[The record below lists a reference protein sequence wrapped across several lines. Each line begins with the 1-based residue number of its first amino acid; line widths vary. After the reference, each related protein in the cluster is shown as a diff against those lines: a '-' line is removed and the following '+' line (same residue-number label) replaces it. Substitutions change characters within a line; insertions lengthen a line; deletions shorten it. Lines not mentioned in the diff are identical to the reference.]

1 MPRAPSWFDHWSSH
15 PRRTASSG
23 ARHTTSTRPPF
34 SEAASNAG
42 FRHSAVIWVV
52 AQPAS
57 VATRL
62 AASRREIGIRS
73 IHLIG
78 SPFDGRDSRGTKYP
92 ATGRDTANAAMLHG
106 PKDADLHN
114 PVQDVVDL
122 GQPVWTAAER
132 AAGRLFYASATCS
145 TSLPKFRPLNS
156 LFSASGNA
164 ATPPS
169 TTSSRLFMRPS
180 FR

>member
-1 MPRAPSWFDHWSSH
+1 L
-15 PRRTASSG
+15 
-23 ARHTTSTRPPF
+23 
-34 SEAASNAG
+34 NAG
-42 FRHSAVIWVV
+42 FSHSAVIWVV

-62 AASRREIGIRS
+62 AVSRRDIGSRS

-78 SPFDGRDSRGTKYP
+78 SPFDGRNIGRTKCLDP
-92 ATGRDTANAAMLHG
+92 ATGRDMANAAKLHG
-106 PKDADLHN
+106 PKDADLDN
-114 PVQDVVDL
+114 PAQDDAHF
-122 GQPVWTAAER
+122 GKPVWAAAAR
-132 AAGRLFYASATCS
+132 AAGKACYAAATCS

-164 ATPPS
+164 ATPPA